1 MNDASGEGWEKEWHP
16 NQVIERER
24 TGARGTEGEKG
35 NKAGKRKRR
44 GELINR
50 RVKFPRQELHK
61 HL

>member
-1 MNDASGEGWEKEWHP
+1 MTQVGEGWEKEWHP
-16 NQVIERER
+16 NQVIEREW

-44 GELINR
+44 GELMNR